1 MSSSISRRVFISMKK
16 IGPPKILLRSIGLM
30 FLTVGLT
37 ACGNGSWWSNNDEPS
52 LESDQIF
59 KLIPTRVNDRKS
71 WAKDIFDISEEL
83 KIPRSKENIC
93 SIIAVVDQESNFIAN
108 PNVPGLGAKAVKEV
122 SSRLQEKF
130 EAKLGETIGGPIA
143 GYFQDVLKN
152 QPTPEDN
159 YLKQMGRVKNE
170 KELDVLYR
178 EIFDYMTKH
187 YHVSALTGAAK
198 LVGQDFAEKLNP
210 ITTLGSMQVHINYAK
225 DHKRTSMSTNELRDD
240 LYTEFGGLYYGIHR
254 LMLYPANY
262 DKAIY
267 RFADY
272 NSGMYSSRNAAF
284 QKMAEKISGTDLDLD
299 GDLLSYDKNGDPRP
313 AMTTTE
319 KALTNLFAKN
329 NILVTPRQLRDDL
342 KKEKDKSFEKTQTYI
357 AISKLYQEKTG
368 KDAPYAIMPEV
379 VISGPKLSRDYN
391 TNWYASRVNGR
402 YETCMQR
409 AKRIKI

>member
-1 MSSSISRRVFISMKK
+1 MKK
-16 IGPPKILLRSIGLM
+16 PVHRNLFVRGSALLA
-30 FLTVGLT
+30 LTISLAG
-37 ACGNGSWWSNNDEPS
+37 CGNGSWWANDDEPK
-52 LESDQIF
+52 LESNQIK
-59 KLIPTRVNDRKS
+59 KLIPSRVNDRTS
-71 WAKDIFDISEEL
+71 WAKDIYAITEEL
-83 KIPRSKENIC
+83 KIPRNKENIC

-130 EAKLGETIGGPIA
+130 EDKLGTTIGAPLA

-152 QPTPEDN
+152 QPSPENN
-159 YLKQMGRVKNE
+159 YLKQMSKVKNE

-178 EIFDYMTKH
+178 EIFAYMSKH

-225 DHKRTSMSTNELRDD
+225 DNKRSSMSINELRDD
-240 LYTEFGGLYYGIHR
+240 LYTQYGGLYYGIHR
-254 LMLYPANY
+254 LMMYPANY
-262 DKAIY
+262 DKPIY

-284 QKMAEKISGTDLDLD
+284 QKMIEKSSGIDLDLD
-299 GDLLSYDKNGDPRP
+299 GDLLSYDKNGNPR
-313 AMTTTE
+313 AATTTTE
-319 KALTNLFAKN
+319 KALLNLFVQN
-329 NILVTPRQLRDDL
+329 NVLITPRQLRNDL
-342 KKEKDKSFEKTQTYI
+342 EKEKEKGFEKTQTY
-357 AISKLYQEKTG
+357 AAVSKIYTEKTQ
-368 KDAPYAIMPEV
+368 KDPIYAIMPEV

-402 YETCMQR
+402 YDTCMQR
-409 AKRIKI
+409 AKRI